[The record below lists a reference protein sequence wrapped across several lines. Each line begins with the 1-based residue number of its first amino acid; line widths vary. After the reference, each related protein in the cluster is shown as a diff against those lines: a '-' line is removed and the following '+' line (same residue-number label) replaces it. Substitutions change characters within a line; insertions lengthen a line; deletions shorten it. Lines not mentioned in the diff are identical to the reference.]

1 MAIINKTGIGN
12 GNTIQ
17 AEHVTRIID
26 ALSGQSTDT
35 VAATGSFQGTF
46 DGTSATLTS
55 ATIDGTLIN
64 GQSNTAGGSYS
75 HAEGGATTATGQY
88 SHAEGQSTIALNL
101 ASHAEGYSTDA
112 NGNYSHAEGYQT
124 LTTGQGAHAE
134 GYQTVASN
142 DYSHAEGNKT
152 LASGRYSLAIGQL
165 TTASADQSFASGYAT
180 LASANGA
187 HAAGLWTTASGIY
200 SRAAGED
207 TDAEAKGSHAEGL
220 YTLTQGNYSHA
231 EGRSTYTYGTSSH
244 AEGWLNSAS
253 GDYSHAEGISTWAS
267 GFGAHAEGRFT
278 TASGNYSHAEGAL
291 TKTYGLY
298 SHAEGSECEALGN
311 YSHAQGLWTVT
322 SASFQHATGHYNTH
336 GDTTSLFIIG
346 DGTSNAARSDVFKA
360 KTDLIEISGSL
371 RILSSGATSATDAVT
386 IRNSSNIDLLAVQND
401 GNVGIGTITPIASLH
416 VDRYDA
422 VNATGARPTDSWASI
437 IENRRD
443 SGNFHG
449 LSVVTRHGDSDSKIF
464 EAASSW
470 GGASEV
476 YTPAM
481 TVLGNRRV
489 GIGTSTP
496 SSSLHV
502 KGNAGALTLEGND
515 HTYIAFHPDGYY
527 TSSISGINN
536 NRKGYIG
543 YAANTE
549 DWLTIANEDSDKG
562 VALKTGGYVRQYV
575 APNGAISFG
584 TSNTT
589 TPSHS
594 VEVQEQFGIT
604 PNYGDYT
611 DIVQNMYWD
620 NTVPAGWR
628 SRQGGGGSLI
638 RPRGGNTTG
647 NSGASGS
654 IEFAVTGAPPTAP
667 SGTRLEVTQSLW
679 LDANGNVG
687 IGGGFDNVFIRPTKT
702 LHVNGTA
709 RVGSIPYT
717 GNSRQPLYYEDD
729 GYLVAN
735 TSDIRFKTN
744 ISTLTGSLDKVNN
757 LRGVTFK
764 WINEPTGSA
773 FVGFIA
779 QEVESV
785 IPELVFTDKKGPEQY
800 KGVYYAEMTALLVEA
815 VKTLSAENESL
826 KSELQTIK
834 THLGL

>member
-17 AEHVTRIID
+17 AEHVTRVID

-46 DGTSATLTS
+46 DGTTATLTS
-55 ATIDGTLIN
+55 IDVIGNGSVTIDGKLIQGN
-64 GQSNTAGGSYS
+64 DAVPNIASGLYG
-75 HAEGGATTATGQY
+75 HAEGRETTVSTDYGHAEGRETTVSANYAHAEGYDTLASEFYAHAEGERTIASAYAAHAEGYATTASGQ
-88 SHAEGQSTIALNL
+88 
-101 ASHAEGYSTDA
+101 ASHAEGRQTVA
-112 NGNYSHAEGYQT
+112 TGNYSHAEGYAT
-124 LTTGQGAHAE
+124 NASDDYSHAE
-134 GYQTVASN
+134 GYQTTAFGYGSRAEGYQTYASGT
-142 DYSHAEGNKT
+142 YSNAKGNKT
-152 LASGRYSLAIGQL
+152 LASGRYSLSIGQL

-180 LASANGA
+180 IASANGA
-187 HAAGLWTTASGIY
+187 HAQGQYTTASGHY
-200 SRAAGED
+200 
-207 TDAEAKGSHAEGL
+207 SHAEGSVTKA
-220 YTLTQGNYSHA
+220 YGFYSHA
-231 EGRSTYTYGTSSH
+231 EGRAT
-244 AEGWLNSAS
+244 EAS
-253 GDYSHAEGISTWAS
+253 GAYSHAEGIGTVAS
-267 GFGAHAEGRFT
+267 G
-278 TASGNYSHAEGAL
+278 SG
-291 TKTYGLY
+291 
-298 SHAEGSECEALGN
+298 
-311 YSHAQGLWTVT
+311 
-322 SASFQHATGHYNTH
+322 QHVSGKWNTH
-336 GDTTSLFIIG
+336 GDNTSFFIIG
-346 DGTSNAARSDVFKA
+346 DGTSDGARSDVFKA

-371 RILSSGATSATDAVT
+371 SILSRGATSATDAVT

-422 VNATGARPTDSWASI
+422 VNATGARPTDSWTSI

-489 GIGTSTP
+489 GIGTSMP

-549 DWLTIANEDSDKG
+549 DWLTIANEESDKG
-562 VALKTGGYVRQYV
+562 VALKTGGYIRQYV

-584 TSNTT
+584 TSDTA

-594 VEVQEQFGIT
+594 IELQQQFGIT
-604 PNYGDYT
+604 PNSGDYT

-620 NTVPAGWR
+620 NTAPAGWR

-647 NSGASGS
+647 TFGASGS
-654 IEFAVTGAPPTAP
+654 IEFAVTGAPPTVPA
-667 SGTRLEVTQSLW
+667 GTKLEVTQSLW

-687 IGGGFDNVFIRPTKT
+687 IGGGFDNVFTRPTKT
-702 LHVNGTA
+702 LHVNGEA
-709 RVGSIPYT
+709 RIGSIPSVGGGT
-717 GNSRQPLYYEDD
+717 PLYYSAIGE
-729 GYLVAN
+729 LISNV
-735 TSDIRFKTN
+735 SDARLKTN
-744 ISTLTGSLDKVNN
+744 ITTLTGSLDKVNS
-757 LRGVTFK
+757 LRGVTFN
-764 WINEPTGSA
+764 WLNGLTGSA

-785 IPELVFTDKKGPEQY
+785 IPELVYTSTMDPEQY